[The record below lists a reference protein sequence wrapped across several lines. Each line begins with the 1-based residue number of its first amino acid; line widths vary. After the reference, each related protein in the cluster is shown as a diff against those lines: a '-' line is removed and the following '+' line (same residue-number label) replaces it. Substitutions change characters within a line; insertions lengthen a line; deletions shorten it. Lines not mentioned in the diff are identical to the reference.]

1 MDVRIVRTTRAL
13 EQAVV
18 DLAAAKPVSQVTV
31 SELCT
36 RAGVT
41 RRTFYNRF
49 DSPGQV
55 LAQALRRDLTDLAAD
70 DNRRRAS
77 VAEPPS
83 ALLRMANADIIDHV
97 LRHRDVY
104 RHALAADADTQV
116 FDVLVDH
123 FVGYSVAF
131 IRGVANVHLTEEGI
145 ELAARFVAHGFAG
158 AISAWL
164 RNPAITREVLEDAV
178 AAVAPAWWT

>member
-1 MDVRIVRTTRAL
+1 MDARIVRTTRVL

-18 DLAAAKPVSQVTV
+18 ELAAEKPISQVTV
-31 SELCT
+31 SELCS

-55 LAQALRRDLTDLAAD
+55 LAQALRRDLISLAED
-70 DNRRRAS
+70 DSRRRA
-77 VAEPPS
+77 AATEPPTV
-83 ALLRMANADIIDHV
+83 LLRLANADIIDHV
-97 LRHRDVY
+97 LRYQDIY
-104 RHALAADADTQV
+104 RHADTLV

-131 IRGVANVHLTEEGI
+131 IRRVPNLRLTDEGI
-145 ELAARFVAHGFAG
+145 ELAARFVANGFAG

-164 RNPAITREVLEDAV
+164 RNPAITRDVLEDAV
-178 AAVAPAWWT
+178 ATVAPAWWA